1 MLRQKVLLK
10 LSSVILKR
18 VTDSAGPNI
27 TKSKSFIAGFLLT
40 NFRLGGGKEL
50 VSFK

>member
-27 TKSKSFIAGFLLT
+27 IKSKSFIAGFLLT